1 MKTQIVLLRIA
12 GVINLIFMLFHLA
25 FYHMFH
31 WKSTL
36 NCLSQF
42 NRAIMM
48 TYHCIIILVI
58 GFMGITLLVQTKA
71 LLNSTLKYSV
81 LSMFALFYLI
91 RIVTEFTMFG
101 FSWPHSPVI
110 VVMCT
115 VPVIFC
121 AIPLFNKI
129 Q

>member
-12 GVINLIFMLFHLA
+12 GVINLIFMLFHIA
-25 FYHMFH
+25 FYRMFH
-31 WKSTL
+31 WESTL
-36 NCLSQF
+36 GCLSQI

-48 TYHCIIILVI
+48 TYHCISILII
-58 GFMGITLLVQTKA
+58 GFMGIILLLQTKA
-71 LLNSTLKYSV
+71 LLNSILKYGV

-101 FSWPHSPVI
+101 FSWSHSSVI
-110 VVMCT
+110 VVMCA
-115 VPVIFC
+115 VPVIFFV
-121 AIPLFNKI
+121 IPLFNKI